1 MKVLMVNGSP
11 HKEGCTYTALKEV
24 AGALEKYGIESEIF
38 WVGNGEIAGCIGCGA
53 CAKTG
58 EGCFRKDVVNEFVA
72 KAGEAD
78 GYIFGSPVHYAAASG
93 ALTSF
98 MDRAFY
104 SGGSKMTGKPAAAV
118 VSCRRGGA
126 SAAFDQINKYFT
138 INCMPVVGSQYWN
151 QVHGGK
157 AEEVKQDEEKYGI
170 ESEIFWVG
178 NGEIAG
184 CIGCG
189 ACAKTGEGCFRKDV
203 VNEFVA
209 KAGEADGYIFGSPVH
224 YAAASGALTSF
235 MDRAFYSGGSKMTGK
250 PAAAVVSCR
259 RGGASA
265 AFDQI
270 NKYFTIN
277 CMPVVGSQYWNQV
290 HGGKAEEVKQD
301 EEGMQTMRTLGNNM
315 AWLLSCIEA
324 GKEKGITFPEREPVI
339 RTNYIR

>member
-38 WVGNGEIAGCIGCGA
+38 WVGNGEIAGCSGCGA
-53 CAKTG
+53 CATTG
-58 EGCFRKDVVNEFVA
+58 EGCFRKDGVNEFVA

-93 ALTSF
+93 ALTSL

-104 SGGSKMTGKPAAAV
+104 SGGSKM
-118 VSCRRGGA
+118 
-126 SAAFDQINKYFT
+126 I
-138 INCMPVVGSQYWN
+138 
-151 QVHGGK
+151 
-157 AEEVKQDEEKYGI
+157 
-170 ESEIFWVG
+170 
-178 NGEIAG
+178 
-184 CIGCG
+184 
-189 ACAKTGEGCFRKDV
+189 
-203 VNEFVA
+203 
-209 KAGEADGYIFGSPVH
+209 
-224 YAAASGALTSF
+224 
-235 MDRAFYSGGSKMTGK
+235 GK

-324 GKEKGITFPEREPVI
+324 GKEKGIAFPEREPVI